1 MKIPLLSLTAVLCIY
16 IQVAICKQRLDILG
30 LYPKSGNGWTEPFVE
45 YSAELALKHIQQ
57 NGTILTDYELVIDWK
72 NTECNGGIALK
83 EFVDALGY
91 QTKTYMAVFG
101 GGCAVA
107 TSQVAALSYRY
118 GLAQIA
124 YASTAPNLGNRNLY
138 PKFVRGVPSDLNAVP
153 ARARFIQQNNWKRV
167 AIINEQDPIFV
178 ASSHFMETVL
188 DKLNVDYRVE
198 DFAPD
203 GTLPLEQQVSTIA
216 DNLRGNGYRII
227 IANMYED
234 AAIKIF
240 CELHKKGENYLL
252 PPIATWI
259 FLGWFTDQWHKKQD
273 VLDEVGCTA
282 EQVAEISNG
291 ALGFLGAHSE
301 NNFRGETEDNEQ
313 PNIVN
318 KSTAEIYQ
326 EYKSLALSRIGD
338 DIVRFEKES
347 DRHDAYVYDSIWT
360 LALAL
365 QDTVNTGMN
374 LTEISQE
381 NILQANSIYFSE
393 DSDYSNAVYTGMLKQ
408 NFIGWSGK
416 VEFYGHE
423 RFYDRVQVL
432 EFVNGSLIRRGECEN
447 IPYYENYTDDTINQ
461 IMCIQEDYMYFN
473 VEAATDGIENT
484 HVHIAI
490 ISIGILLSFCIVAY
504 VTILIVVIIV
514 GKFQK
519 LESIKNSSPILTCI
533 ILTGNY
539 LLILAGVFYVTNDRI
554 VEHDNSG
561 FMGNIEGEP
570 ATTEVCETA
579 NCKLLCMLPVSL
591 LLVASSLIFGGM
603 IGKAS
608 LIYLLAVKLRFDL
621 GQKVRLLVQFAWPL
635 LFTCVDIIFVI
646 IWSLVS
652 SLVMKSEV
660 LPAGSDI
667 TPFISVIQCGISAQQ
682 VIASDVFI
690 GLLIIYKIFIV
701 LIGLVMAYN
710 LRNVKIKSLQYWGT
724 ITWTMYNMTIFT
736 LVLILSFFLI
746 QDYVTKRAVLPV
758 LILITVILTASITGL
773 PPVYYRFRDPHL
785 TQNVFMPSGLRVEI
799 RNDEVMLKNQVA
811 ALQSDRTELK
821 SEIEDLKSTNSEII
835 RRMTSSEE
843 IFLPPIEEKTPDPTI
858 EEKTPDPNN

>member
-16 IQVAICKQRLDILG
+16 IQVVICKQRLDILG

-124 YASTAPNLGNRNLY
+124 YASTAPNLADEEIYKR
-138 PKFVRGVPSDLNAVP
+138 FVRGVPSDLNAVP

-203 GTLPLEQQVSTIA
+203 GIISLDQQVSTIA
-216 DNLRGNGYRII
+216 DNLRGYRVI

-234 AAIKIF
+234 AAIKIL
-240 CELHKKGENYLL
+240 CKLYTRKENYLL

-291 ALGFLGAHSE
+291 ALGFRVIHSE

-313 PNIVN
+313 LTIVN

-338 DIVRFEKES
+338 DIMRFEKES
-347 DRHDAYVYDSIWT
+347 DHHDAYVYDSIWT

-423 RFYDRVQVL
+423 RFYDRVQIV

-652 SLVMKSEV
+652 SLVMESDV
-660 LPAGSDI
+660 LPTGSDI
-667 TPFISVIQCGISAQQ
+667 TPFIRVIQCGISTQQ
-682 VIASDVFI
+682 VIVSNVFI
-690 GLLIIYKIFIV
+690 GFLIIYKGGIV

-710 LRNVKIKSLQYWGT
+710 LRNVKKNSLRYWGT
-724 ITWTMYNMTIFT
+724 ITWTTYNMTIFT

-746 QDYVTKRAVLPV
+746 QDYVAKRAVIFALV
-758 LILITVILTASITGL
+758 LLTVFITANITGL
-773 PPVYYRFRDPHL
+773 PPVYYRVRDPHL
-785 TQNVFMPSGLRVEI
+785 LKEKSHLPGLRGGIVQDEI
-799 RNDEVMLKNQVA
+799 MLKEQVT
-811 ALQSDRTELK
+811 ALQRDMNQLETEMEILK
-821 SEIEDLKSTNSEII
+821 SDKFTKDSGPSADTFVNEFANTN
-835 RRMTSSEE
+835 
-843 IFLPPIEEKTPDPTI
+843 
-858 EEKTPDPNN
+858 